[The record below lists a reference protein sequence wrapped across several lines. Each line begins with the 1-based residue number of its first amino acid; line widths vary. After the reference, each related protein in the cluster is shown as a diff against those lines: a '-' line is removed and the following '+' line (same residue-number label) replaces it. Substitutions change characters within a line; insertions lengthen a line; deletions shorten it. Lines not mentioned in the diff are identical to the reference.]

1 MREGVAVLLPVLDP
15 EINSKILYGRQRAVN
30 VPLLKKDTSVKNRV
44 DDTFWLKSIVRRILF
59 C

>member
-1 MREGVAVLLPVLDP
+1 MPVLDP

-30 VPLLKKDTSVKNRV
+30 VPLLKKDTSIKNRV
-44 DDTFWLKSIVRRILF
+44 DDTFWLKSIVMRILF